1 MRHFCIL
8 LFVFSFVFLA
18 SCKEDQEFWESEL
31 GMPVF
36 SAVARTLTN
45 GSCEAYEVTI
55 PLSTDQKEGQSTSLH
70 GYPIVSGPLTI
81 GSSDQKD
88 FQSILQSKDTYL
100 EYAVPR
106 DCAFQPGVAFRFTEK
121 KVVDILVCFKCAELR
136 YYLNGEVIWQ
146 TYFKPKE
153 LETLVKKIFPQP

>member
-55 PLSTDQKEGQSTSLH
+55 PLSTDQKEGQGMSLH

-153 LETLVKKIFPQP
+153 LEGLVKKIFPKL

>member
-1 MRHFCIL
+1 MVHFRIQ
-8 LFVFSFVFLA
+8 LFVLSFVFLA
-18 SCKEDQEFWESEL
+18 SCKQDQEFWESEL

-36 SAVARTLTN
+36 SAVASTLAN
-45 GSCEAYEVTI
+45 GSCEVYEVTVPI
-55 PLSTDQKEGQSTSLH
+55 SADQKEGQSQSLH
-70 GYPIVSGPLTI
+70 GYPIVSGPRTI
-81 GSSDQKD
+81 DSTDQKAL
-88 FQSILQSKDTYL
+88 QLILQNRYTYL
-100 EYAVPR
+100 ENMVPH

-121 KVVDILVCFKCAELR
+121 SVVDILVCFKCSELR

>member
-31 GMPVF
+31 GLPVF

-55 PLSTDQKEGQSTSLH
+55 PLSTDQKEGQSKSLH

-121 KVVDILVCFKCAELR
+121 SVLDILVCFKCAELR

-146 TYFKPKE
+146 TNFKPE
-153 LETLVKKIFPQP
+153 EVEGLVTKIFPKP

>member
-55 PLSTDQKEGQSTSLH
+55 PLSTDQKEGQSKSLH

-81 GSSDQKD
+81 GSSDHRALQL
-88 FQSILQSKDTYL
+88 ILQNRYTYL
-100 EYAVPR
+100 ENMVPH

-153 LETLVKKIFPQP
+153 LEGLVKKIFPQP

>member
-1 MRHFCIL
+1 MVHFRFQ
-8 LFVFSFVFLA
+8 LFFLSLVFLA
-18 SCKEDQEFWESEL
+18 SCKEDQEFWEREL
-31 GMPVF
+31 GKPVF
-36 SAVARTLTN
+36 SAVVTTLAN
-45 GSCEAYEVTI
+45 GSCEAYEVTT
-55 PLSTDQKEGQSTSLH
+55 PFSADQKEGQSKSLH
-70 GYPIVSGPLTI
+70 GYPIVSGSLTI

-121 KVVDILVCFKCAELR
+121 CVVDILVCFKCAELR

-146 TYFKPKE
+146 TYFKPEE

>member
-55 PLSTDQKEGQSTSLH
+55 PLSTDQKEGQSKSLH

>member
-55 PLSTDQKEGQSTSLH
+55 PLSTDQKEGQSKSLH

-121 KVVDILVCFKCAELR
+121 SVVDILLCFKCAELR

-153 LETLVKKIFPQP
+153 LETLVKKIIPKP

>member
-1 MRHFCIL
+1 
-8 LFVFSFVFLA
+8 
-18 SCKEDQEFWESEL
+18 
-31 GMPVF
+31 MPKF
-36 SAVARTLTN
+36 SAVVTTLEN
-45 GSCEAYEVTI
+45 GFSEAYEVMVSI
-55 PLSTDQKEGQSTSLH
+55 SADQKEGQSQSLH

-81 GSSDQKD
+81 DLTDQKD

-136 YYLNGEVIWQ
+136 YYLNGEMIWQ

-153 LETLVKKIFPQP
+153 LEGLVKKIFPQP

>member
-1 MRHFCIL
+1 
-8 LFVFSFVFLA
+8 
-18 SCKEDQEFWESEL
+18 
-31 GMPVF
+31 MPKF
-36 SAVARTLTN
+36 SAVVTTLEN
-45 GSCEAYEVTI
+45 GFSEAYEVMVSI
-55 PLSTDQKEGQSTSLH
+55 SADQKEGQSQSLH

-81 GSSDQKD
+81 DLTDQKD

-153 LETLVKKIFPQP
+153 LEGLVKKIIPKP

>member
-1 MRHFCIL
+1 MRPYRIQ
-8 LFVFSFVFLA
+8 LFVLSFVFLA
-18 SCKEDQEFWESEL
+18 SCKDDQEFWKSEI
-31 GMPVF
+31 GKPVF
-36 SAVARTLTN
+36 STVASTLTN
-45 GSCEAYEVTI
+45 GSCEAYEVTVPI
-55 PLSTDQKEGQSTSLH
+55 SADQKEGQSQSLH

-81 GSSDQKD
+81 DLTDQKD

-153 LETLVKKIFPQP
+153 LEGLVKKIFPQP

>member
-1 MRHFCIL
+1 MVPYRIQF
-8 LFVFSFVFLA
+8 FVFSFVFLA
-18 SCKEDQEFWESEL
+18 SCKEDQEFWESEI
-31 GMPVF
+31 GKPVF
-36 SAVARTLTN
+36 SAVASTLTN

-55 PLSTDQKEGQSTSLH
+55 PLSTDQKEGQSKSLH

-81 GSSDQKD
+81 GSSDQRAL
-88 FQSILQSKDTYL
+88 QLILQNRYTYL
-100 EYAVPR
+100 ENMVPH

-146 TYFKPKE
+146 THFKPKE